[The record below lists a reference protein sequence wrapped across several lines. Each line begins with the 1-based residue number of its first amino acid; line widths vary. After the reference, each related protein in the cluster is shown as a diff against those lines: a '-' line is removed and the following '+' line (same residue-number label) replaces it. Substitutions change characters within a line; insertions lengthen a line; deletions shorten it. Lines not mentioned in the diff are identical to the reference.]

1 MALIFPSGEQSS
13 LISKAE
19 SISPRVV
26 NVERTFAPGA
36 SDYLAGGCAVNIFSR
51 ETIEFTSARI
61 DRLEIGHCEIDV
73 IRKGFR
79 FNPSGATAGN
89 IDERQNYGNAIDV
102 MSRVPWDPSPM
113 ITQ

>member
-1 MALIFPSGEQSS
+1 MALILPSGEQSS

-36 SDYLAGGCAVNIFSR
+36 SDHLAGGCAVNICSR

-61 DRLEIGHCEIDV
+61 HRLEIGHCKIEV

-79 FNPSGATAGN
+79 LNPGGATARN
-89 IDERQNYGNAIDV
+89 IVKRQNYGTAIDG
-102 MSRVPWDPSPM
+102 
-113 ITQ
+113 